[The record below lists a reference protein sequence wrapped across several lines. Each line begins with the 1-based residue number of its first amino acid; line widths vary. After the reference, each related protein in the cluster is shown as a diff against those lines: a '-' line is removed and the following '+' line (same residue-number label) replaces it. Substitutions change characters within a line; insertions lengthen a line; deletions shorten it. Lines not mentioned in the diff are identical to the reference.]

1 MSIPALYIFG
11 GVAILIL
18 LLIFV
23 LLAKIFSALKTRQPV
38 PAQVPAGGGAAAAP
52 RVSGGV
58 PPEVVAAIAAAV
70 AVASG
75 GTGVVRAIRPVRK
88 GRGAW
93 GFTGQQESVLP
104 F

>member
-18 LLIFV
+18 LLIFM

-38 PAQVPAGGGAAAAP
+38 SAQVQAGGGAAALPKVAT
-52 RVSGGV
+52 GV

-70 AVASG
+70 AAASG
-75 GTGVVRAIRPVRK
+75 GSAVVRAIRPVQR